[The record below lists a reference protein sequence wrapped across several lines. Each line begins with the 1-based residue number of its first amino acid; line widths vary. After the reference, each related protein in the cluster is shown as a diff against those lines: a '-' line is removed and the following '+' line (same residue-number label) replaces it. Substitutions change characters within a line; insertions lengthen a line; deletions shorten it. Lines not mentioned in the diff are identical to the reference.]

1 MSPVDRHHQHLQP
14 RWSEEQRLLEQ
25 RRQRLVAAAELAAAE
40 LAARALRQRWP
51 VVQGVWLFGSAQ
63 SPEAF
68 RRHSDLDLAVE
79 GLPEEAHLQA
89 IGEVERVVDPALVAA
104 GESGI
109 AIDVVRSED
118 LPPHWRERLRERAL
132 PLL

>member
-1 MSPVDRHHQHLQP
+1 MSPVDRHHQHLQQ
-14 RWSEEQRLLEQ
+14 RWAEEQRLLEQ
-25 RRQRLVAAAELAAAE
+25 RRQRLVA
-40 LAARALRQRWP
+40 AARALRQRWP

-79 GLPEEAHLQA
+79 GLPAEAHLQA

-118 LPPHWRERLRERAL
+118 LPPHWRERAL
-132 PLL
+132 PLP

>member
-1 MSPVDRHHQHLQP
+1 MSPVDRHHQHLQQL
-14 RWSEEQRLLEQ
+14 WAEEQRLLEQ
-25 RRQRLVAAAELAAAE
+25 RRQRLVAAAGLAE
-40 LAARALRQRWP
+40 RALRQRWP
-51 VVQGVWLFGSAQ
+51 VVRGVWLFGSAQ

-118 LPPHWRERLRERAL
+118 LPPHWRERLREQAL

>member
-1 MSPVDRHHQHLQP
+1 MSPVDRHHQHLQQ
-14 RWSEEQRLLEQ
+14 RWAEEQRLLEQ
-25 RRQRLVAAAELAAAE
+25 RRQRLVAAAE

-79 GLPEEAHLQA
+79 GLPAEAHLQA

-118 LPPHWRERLRERAL
+118 LPPHWRERLRKRAL
-132 PLL
+132 PLP

>member
-1 MSPVDRHHQHLQP
+1 MSPVDRHHQHLQQL
-14 RWSEEQRLLEQ
+14 WAEEQRLLEQ
-25 RRQRLVAAAELAAAE
+25 RRQRLVAAAA

-51 VVQGVWLFGSAQ
+51 VVRGVWLFGSAR

-89 IGEVERVVDPALVAA
+89 IGEVERVVDPALAAA

-118 LPPHWRERLRERAL
+118 LPPHWRERLREQAL

>member
-1 MSPVDRHHQHLQP
+1 MIATTSTCNSVGLKSSGC
-14 RWSEEQRLLEQ
+14 WNSGASGSS
-25 RRQRLVAAAELAAAE
+25 RRRLVAAAE

-79 GLPEEAHLQA
+79 GLPAEAHLHA
-89 IGEVERVVDPALVAA
+89 IGAVERVVDPALVAA

-118 LPPHWRERLRERAL
+118 LPPHWRERAL
-132 PLL
+132 PLP